1 MKLKIILVSVF
12 ICIVAV
18 FVMISLGIESVFLT
32 KAVRWTEIVIVLS
45 FFAGLV
51 KFLAREIVSVKSSF
65 RELKE
70 SFSSKKTASVI
81 KDVLA
86 SSASEN
92 AKKTKLP
99 GANAQILGKKE
110 RSIRISKLLNSL
122 LIIISAVTTFILGF
136 VNPNQSR
143 YTFENIVR
151 EQPDF
156 LTETALVFIENDFQ
170 LSKFPSKN
178 KLALY
183 ISADV
188 STDFFPSEEMLK
200 RADISLKNYQKL
212 LSENKI
218 TPPSAETSEQ
228 GITFINQSEMKR
240 VKEIREK
247 VKSASVDIISDM
259 FPISQEL
266 KEWFDSSIA
275 SLKQNE
281 LNFGLEAGEK
291 NRFEDFRYSG
301 IKIEG
306 SGTELETWITKEK
319 EFLRTKSEKLNKDMF
334 RYNSF
339 LTNSS
344 ISAMASAK
352 LSNLGSS
359 TLPPESKKRIA
370 AKFLETGI
378 TTSPE
383 IKGFIRWIYRYIFD
397 PLLSS
402 FVALLLLNM
411 LSTVYGRF
419 SLRSYS
425 YCVITIAFVLTLIG
439 LTDHYWL
446 FAQNN
451 LSDWSGPFSPGWT
464 MNVLAA
470 PVFKALAIGTA
481 SGLLFF
487 TAENFYSTFF
497 AGSGEKK

>member
-1 MKLKIILVSVF
+1 MKLKIILISVF

-32 KAVRWTEIVIVLS
+32 KAVRWTEIIIVLS

-51 KFLAREIVSVKSSF
+51 KFLGREISSARSSF
-65 RELKE
+65 RELRE
-70 SFSSKKTASVI
+70 SLSSKKTASVMN
-81 KDVLA
+81 VL
-86 SSASEN
+86 SSSTEN
-92 AKKTKLP
+92 VKKTKLP
-99 GANAQILGKKE
+99 GVNAPVLSKEE
-110 RSIRISKLLNSL
+110 RSKHISRILNSL
-122 LIIISAVTTFILGF
+122 IIVVSAVATFTLGF
-136 VNPNQSR
+136 INPNQSR

-170 LSKFPSKN
+170 LSKFPSKK

-200 RADISLKNYQKL
+200 NADITLKNYQRL

-218 TPPSAETSEQ
+218 TQPSADISES
-228 GITFINQSEMKR
+228 GITFINSSEMKR

-247 VKSASVDIISDM
+247 VKSASIGIISDM

-266 KEWFDSSIA
+266 KEWFDTSIA

-291 NRFEDFRYSG
+291 NRFEDFKYSG

-306 SGTELETWITKEK
+306 SGTELETWLTKEK
-319 EFLRTKSEKLNKDMF
+319 ESLRAKTNKLHKDMF
-334 RYNSF
+334 RYNNF
-339 LTNSS
+339 LMKSA
-344 ISAMASAK
+344 ISAMAAEK
-352 LSNLGSS
+352 LSGFGSS
-359 TLPPESKKRIA
+359 ELPPESKKRIA

-411 LSTVYGRF
+411 ISTIYSRF
-419 SLRSYS
+419 SLLKYS
-425 YCVITIAFVLTLIG
+425 YCVITMAFVITLAG
-439 LTDHYWL
+439 LTNQYSL
-446 FAQNN
+446 FALNN
-451 LSDWSGPFSPGWT
+451 LSDWSGPFSPGWL
-464 MNVLAA
+464 MNVIAV
-470 PVFKALAIGTA
+470 PVFRALAIGTA
-481 SGLLFF
+481 TGLLFF
-487 TAENFYSTFF
+487 IAENFYTTFF
-497 AGSGEKK
+497 SGQENKK